1 MKDTTHA
8 SCPMDALLKLI
19 MGPWT
24 TYILW
29 TLCQN
34 GPTRFGELK
43 RRLPGISSRVLTQRL
58 RMLEEAEVLFRDHKP
73 TIPPQVTYGLTER
86 GMELGD
92 VLDSLN
98 IVALRWG
105 LANKDEFDGCDQ
117 KETA

>member
-1 MKDTTHA
+1 MKNPHISA
-8 SCPMDALLKLI
+8 CPMDGILRLL

-29 TLCQN
+29 VLRLQ

-43 RRLPGISSRVLTQRL
+43 RQLPGISSRVLTQRL
-58 RMLEEAEVLFRDHKP
+58 RLLASANVIFRDQKP
-73 TIPPQVTYGLTER
+73 TIPPQVTYGLTDR

-98 IVALRWG
+98 DIARRWD
-105 LANKDEFDGCDQ
+105 LVEELEKS
-117 KETA
+117 